1 MRNRAVVLGGGMA
14 GLVAAKVLSEQFEEV
29 LLVDRDQLAGVADP
43 RRGVPQGAHAH
54 GLLAKGQEVLEGMFP
69 GLTRELADAGI
80 PTGDMG
86 VNLRWY
92 FNGHRL
98 QPKATGLKVISA
110 TRPELEGAVRARV
123 QALPN
128 VRFLENHVILSLT
141 VTQDRSR
148 ITGVKVA
155 PEGEGAEVELTAD
168 LVVDATG
175 RGSRTPAWLAELG
188 YPRPEEDRVK
198 IGLSYTTCHYRLR
211 ENVLGE
217 DMAIL
222 CVATPDHPRGAFFS
236 RLNDRYLL
244 SLTGMLG
251 DQAPTDP
258 EGHLAFV
265 KSLPVPDIHEAVHDA
280 EVLDERVAFRY
291 PASVWKHFERLTRF
305 PLGLLVVGD
314 GVCSFNP
321 VYGQGMTVA
330 ALEGLTLREH
340 LKGGGLPDAKAF
352 FTDVAKVIEAPWG
365 VAAGGDLS
373 FPGVEGE
380 RSEEVLMG
388 NAYMDRLRAAAEH
401 DGIVTA
407 AFMRVAGLID
417 PVESLMRPAMAL
429 RVSRHQPETQNA

>member
-14 GLVAAKVLSEQFEEV
+14 GLVAAKVLSEQFEQV
-29 LLVDRDQLAGVADP
+29 LLVDRDQLAGVDEP

-69 GLTRELADAGI
+69 GLTGELADAGI
-80 PTGDMG
+80 PMGDMG

-92 FNGHRL
+92 FNGRRL
-98 QPKATGLKVISA
+98 QPYETGLKVISA
-110 TRPELEGAVRARV
+110 TRPELESAVRARV
-123 QALPN
+123 RALPN
-128 VRFLENHVILSLT
+128 VTFLENRAILALT
-141 VTQDRSR
+141 VTADRSR
-148 ITGVKVA
+148 VTGVTI
-155 PEGEGAEVELTAD
+155 EGEEIAAD

-198 IGLSYTTCHYRLR
+198 IGLSYTTCHFRLR

-222 CVATPDHPRGAFFS
+222 CVATPENPRGAFFS

-251 DQAPTDP
+251 DQAPTDQ

-265 KSLPVPDIHEAVHDA
+265 KSLVVPDIYDAVHDA
-280 EVLDERVAFRY
+280 TLLDERVAFRY
-291 PASVWKHFERLTRF
+291 PASVWKHYERLARF
-305 PLGLLVVGD
+305 PQGLLVVGD

-365 VAAGGDLS
+365 VSVGGDLS
-373 FPGVEGE
+373 YPGVEGE
-380 RSEEVLMG
+380 RNEQVRMA

-401 DGIVTA
+401 DGTITA
-407 AFMRVAGLID
+407 AFLRVAGLID
-417 PVESLMRPAMAL
+417 PVESLMSPEMAE
-429 RVSRHQPETQNA
+429 RVSRAAETQNA

>member
-14 GLVAAKVLSEQFEEV
+14 GLVAARVLSEQFEEV
-29 LLVDRDQLAGVADP
+29 LLVDRDQLAGVDEP
-43 RRGVPQGAHAH
+43 RRGVPQGGHAH

-80 PTGDMG
+80 PMGDMG

-92 FNGHRL
+92 FNGRRL
-98 QPKATGLKVISA
+98 QPAETGLKVISA
-110 TRPELEGAVRARV
+110 TRPELESAVRDRV
-123 QALPN
+123 RALPN
-128 VRFLENHVILSLT
+128 VTFLEHHVILSLT
-141 VTQDRSR
+141 VTADRSR
-148 ITGVKVA
+148 ITGVKIA
-155 PEGEGAEVELTAD
+155 PEGEGAEREITAD

-175 RGSRTPAWLAELG
+175 RGSRTPAWLAEMG
-188 YPRPEEDRVK
+188 YPRPEEERFK

-222 CVATPDHPRGAFFS
+222 CVATPDNPRGAFFS

-265 KSLPVPDIHEAVHDA
+265 KSLPVPDIYEAVHDA
-280 EVLDERVAFRY
+280 TLLDERVAFRY
-291 PASVWKHFERLTRF
+291 PASVWKHYERLSRF

-340 LKGGGLPDAKAF
+340 LKHGGLPDARAF

-373 FPGVEGE
+373 YPGVEGE
-380 RSEEVLMG
+380 RTEQVQMA
-388 NAYMDRLRAAAEH
+388 NAYMDRLREAARN
-401 DGIVTA
+401 DGALTA
-407 AFMRVAGLID
+407 AFMMVAGLIE
-417 PVESLMRPAMAL
+417 PVETLFAPDMME
-429 RVSRHQPETQNA
+429 RVAAGAGRNA